1 MSCFNCDFC
10 ESQNF
15 LDGPTDNI
23 IPIPTLNPVILG
35 WPFLGI
41 RIFRITT
48 QVLNSFLTQSSQ
60 IRPCNAII
68 YTVIKCKLVNS
79 DPVDSKFVLIQTT
92 YTWSHLILLVAHL
105 LFKLSPPFEKRSLF
119 LQWRQLQ
126 IGHYTSILMH
136 DIYVNWRTKRIN
148 VQNIRILNPDLMLV
162 PWYNEPF

>member
-1 MSCFNCDFC
+1 MYGPNILLWIMSLFNCDFC

-41 RIFRITT
+41 WIFRIIT

-92 YTWSHLILLVAHL
+92 YTWSHLILLVALL

-119 LQWRQLQ
+119 CTVKT
-126 IGHYTSILMH
+126 TSDWSLH
-136 DIYVNWRTKRIN
+136 FNFDA
-148 VQNIRILNPDLMLV
+148 
-162 PWYNEPF
+162 WYLC

>member
-1 MSCFNCDFC
+1 MYGPNILLWIMSCFNCDFC

-48 QVLNSFLTQSSQ
+48 QVWNSFLTQSSQ

-92 YTWSHLILLVAHL
+92 YTWSHLILLVALL
-105 LFKLSPPFEKRSLF
+105 LFKLSPPSGKRSLF
-119 LQWRQLQ
+119 CTVKT
-126 IGHYTSILMH
+126 TSDWSLH
-136 DIYVNWRTKRIN
+136 FNFDA
-148 VQNIRILNPDLMLV
+148 
-162 PWYNEPF
+162 WYLC